1 MSKYLYCRNSPRS
14 PKYLGERVNFG
25 KSLYYS
31 ITYKNKFDIDSLI
44 PFEAKLL
51 QTAHFALKF
60 LTNPHPLSR
69 KVAGWETINV

>member
-1 MSKYLYCRNSPRS
+1 MRRS
-14 PKYLGERVNFG
+14 GDMKGRMKTLNVFERVNFG